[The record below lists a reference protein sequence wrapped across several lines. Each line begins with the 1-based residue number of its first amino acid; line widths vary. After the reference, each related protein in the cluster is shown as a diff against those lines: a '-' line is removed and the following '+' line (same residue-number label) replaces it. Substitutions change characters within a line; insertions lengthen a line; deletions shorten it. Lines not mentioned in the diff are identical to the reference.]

1 MGQNLTYNMNRRRF
15 ALGLPL
21 LLLMSTAINAQDIRT
36 DSVGESVDTRNV
48 MADSLQTLA
57 NELAQ
62 LKSSVSRLQT
72 DARLEKVWKRKK
84 YWKLGYTNPTI
95 ERTDGEAMEWKTDYA
110 VSLQKGKTAYLHS
123 RPLWGIIKFGID
135 YGYMDLSYAKLKL
148 KSIGGGNSSKAAGTR
163 SASSDGFDDIVSEDP
178 SGSITDMLGVN
189 LGMHKFEYGWHVGP
203 SISVNPWDHLIIAAY
218 FHAMPTFSGILE
230 NDEFSYGFGCAISAG
245 ISVAYK
251 SISVG
256 VEGLW
261 STIKYKQTSFDDD
274 EDESSKGDAGLF
286 DTKNFK
292 LKQKGPRFYI
302 AIKF

>member
-1 MGQNLTYNMNRRRF
+1 M
-15 ALGLPL
+15 
-21 LLLMSTAINAQDIRT
+21 LLLMSASVSAQELKT
-36 DSVGESVDTRNV
+36 DSVSESTNTRNV

-62 LKSSVSRLQT
+62 LKSNVNKLQN
-72 DARLEKVWKRKK
+72 DAQLEKVWKRKK
-84 YWKLGYTNPTI
+84 YWKLGYTSPTI

-110 VSLQKGKTAYLHS
+110 ISLQKGKTAYLHS
-123 RPLWGIIKFGID
+123 RPLWGMVKFGID

-148 KSIGGGNSSKAAGTR
+148 KSIGGANSSKSAGTR
-163 SASSDGFDDIVSEDP
+163 STGSEGFDDIVSEDP
-178 SGSITDMLGVN
+178 SGSITDMLGID

-203 SISVNPWDHLIIAAY
+203 SVSVNPWDHLIIAAY

-230 NDEFSYGFGCAISAG
+230 NDEFSYGFGCATSAG

-251 SISVG
+251 SIAVG

-261 STIKYKQTSFDDD
+261 SKIKYKQTSFDD
-274 EDESSKGDAGLF
+274 EDDSNSNDDTGLF
-286 DTKNFK
+286 NTKNFK

-302 AIKF
+302 SIKF

>member
-1 MGQNLTYNMNRRRF
+1 MNRRRIT
-15 ALGLPL
+15 LGLPM
-21 LLLMSTAINAQDIRT
+21 LLLMSASVSAQELKT
-36 DSVGESVDTRNV
+36 DSVSESTNTRNV

-62 LKSSVSRLQT
+62 LKSNVNKLQN
-72 DARLEKVWKRKK
+72 DAQLEKVWKRKK
-84 YWKLGYTNPTI
+84 YWKLGYTSPTI

-110 VSLQKGKTAYLHS
+110 ISLQKGKTAYLHS
-123 RPLWGIIKFGID
+123 RPLWGMVKFGID

-148 KSIGGGNSSKAAGTR
+148 KSIGGANSSKSAGTR
-163 SASSDGFDDIVSEDP
+163 STGSEGFDDIVSEDP
-178 SGSITDMLGVN
+178 SGSITDMLGVD

-203 SISVNPWDHLIIAAY
+203 SVSVNPWDHLIIAAY

-230 NDEFSYGFGCAISAG
+230 NDEFSYGFGCATSAG

-251 SISVG
+251 SIAIG

-261 STIKYKQTSFDDD
+261 SKIKYKQTSFDD
-274 EDESSKGDAGLF
+274 EDDSNSNDDTGF
-286 DTKNFK
+286 FNTKNFK

-302 AIKF
+302 SIKF

>member
-1 MGQNLTYNMNRRRF
+1 M
-15 ALGLPL
+15 
-21 LLLMSTAINAQDIRT
+21 LLLMSASVSAQELKT
-36 DSVGESVDTRNV
+36 DSVSESTNTRNV

-62 LKSSVSRLQT
+62 LKSNVNKLQN
-72 DARLEKVWKRKK
+72 DAQLEKVWKRKK
-84 YWKLGYTNPTI
+84 YWKLGYTSPTI

-110 VSLQKGKTAYLHS
+110 ISLQKGKTAYLHS
-123 RPLWGIIKFGID
+123 RPLWGMVKFGID

-148 KSIGGGNSSKAAGTR
+148 KSIGGANSSKSAGTR
-163 SASSDGFDDIVSEDP
+163 STGSEGFDDIVSEDP
-178 SGSITDMLGVN
+178 SGSITDMLGID

-203 SISVNPWDHLIIAAY
+203 SVSVNPWDHLIIAAY

-230 NDEFSYGFGCAISAG
+230 NDEFSYGFGCATSAG

-251 SISVG
+251 SIAIG

-261 STIKYKQTSFDDD
+261 SKIKYKQTSFDD
-274 EDESSKGDAGLF
+274 EDDSNSNDGTGLF
-286 DTKNFK
+286 NTKNFK

-302 AIKF
+302 SIKF

>member
-1 MGQNLTYNMNRRRF
+1 M
-15 ALGLPL
+15 
-21 LLLMSTAINAQDIRT
+21 LLLMSASVSAQELKT
-36 DSVGESVDTRNV
+36 DSVSESTNTRNV

-62 LKSSVSRLQT
+62 LKSNVNKLQN
-72 DARLEKVWKRKK
+72 DAQLEKVWKRKK
-84 YWKLGYTNPTI
+84 YWKLGYTSPTI

-110 VSLQKGKTAYLHS
+110 ISLQKGKTAYLHS
-123 RPLWGIIKFGID
+123 RPLWGMVKFGID

-148 KSIGGGNSSKAAGTR
+148 KSIGGANSSKSAGTR
-163 SASSDGFDDIVSEDP
+163 STGSEGFDDIVSEDP
-178 SGSITDMLGVN
+178 SGSITDMLGVD

-203 SISVNPWDHLIIAAY
+203 SVSVNPWDHLIIAAY

-230 NDEFSYGFGCAISAG
+230 NDEFSYGFGCATSAG

-251 SISVG
+251 SIAIG

-261 STIKYKQTSFDDD
+261 SKIKYKQTSFDD
-274 EDESSKGDAGLF
+274 EDDSNSNDDTGF
-286 DTKNFK
+286 FNTKNFK

-302 AIKF
+302 SIKF

>member
-1 MGQNLTYNMNRRRF
+1 M
-15 ALGLPL
+15 
-21 LLLMSTAINAQDIRT
+21 LLLMYASVSAQELKT
-36 DSVGESVDTRNV
+36 DSVSESTNTRNV

-62 LKSSVSRLQT
+62 LKSNVNKLQN
-72 DARLEKVWKRKK
+72 DAHLEKVWKRKK
-84 YWKLGYTNPTI
+84 YWKLGYTSPTI

-110 VSLQKGKTAYLHS
+110 ISLQKGKTAYLHS
-123 RPLWGIIKFGID
+123 RPLWGMVKFGID

-148 KSIGGGNSSKAAGTR
+148 KSIGGANSSKSAGTR
-163 SASSDGFDDIVSEDP
+163 STGSEGFDDIVSEDP
-178 SGSITDMLGVN
+178 SGSITDMLGID

-203 SISVNPWDHLIIAAY
+203 SVSVNPWDHLIIAAY

-230 NDEFSYGFGCAISAG
+230 NDEFSYGFGCATSAG

-251 SISVG
+251 SIAIG

-261 STIKYKQTSFDDD
+261 SKIKYKQTSFDD
-274 EDESSKGDAGLF
+274 EDDSNSNDDTGLF
-286 DTKNFK
+286 NTKNFK

-302 AIKF
+302 SIKF

>member
-1 MGQNLTYNMNRRRF
+1 MNRKRISF
-15 ALGLPL
+15 CLPL
-21 LLLMSTAINAQDIRT
+21 LFLAFTNVNAQELKT
-36 DSVGESVDTRNV
+36 DSVTESSSTRNV
-48 MADSLQTLA
+48 MADSLQALT
-57 NELAQ
+57 NELAK
-62 LKSSVSRLQT
+62 LKSDVSKLQN

-84 YWKLGYTNPTI
+84 YWKLGYTSPTI
-95 ERTDGEAMEWKTDYA
+95 ERTDGEDMEWKTDYA
-110 VSLQKGKTAYLHS
+110 ISLQKGKTAYLHS
-123 RPLWGIIKFGID
+123 KPIWGMVKFGID

-148 KSIGGGNSSKAAGTR
+148 KSIGGTNQSKSTGTR
-163 SASSDGFDDIVSEDP
+163 STGSEGFDDIVSEDP
-178 SGSITDMLGVN
+178 SGSITDMLGID

-230 NDEFSYGFGCAISAG
+230 NDEFSYGFGCATSAG

-261 STIKYKQTSFDDD
+261 SKIKYKQSSFDDD
-274 EDESSKGDAGLF
+274 DDDSDSEDDKGLF
-286 DTKNFK
+286 KTKNFK
-292 LKQKGPRFYI
+292 LRQKGPRFYI

>member
-1 MGQNLTYNMNRRRF
+1 M
-15 ALGLPL
+15 
-21 LLLMSTAINAQDIRT
+21 LLLMSASVSAQELKT
-36 DSVGESVDTRNV
+36 DSVSESTNTRNV

-62 LKSSVSRLQT
+62 LKSHVNKLQN
-72 DARLEKVWKRKK
+72 DAQLEKVWKRKK
-84 YWKLGYTNPTI
+84 YWKLGYTSPTI

-110 VSLQKGKTAYLHS
+110 ISLQKGKTAYLHS
-123 RPLWGIIKFGID
+123 RPLWGMVKFGID

-148 KSIGGGNSSKAAGTR
+148 KSIGGANSSKSAGTR
-163 SASSDGFDDIVSEDP
+163 STGSEGFDDIVSEDP
-178 SGSITDMLGVN
+178 SGSITDMLGID

-203 SISVNPWDHLIIAAY
+203 SVSVNPWDHLIIAAY

-230 NDEFSYGFGCAISAG
+230 NDEFSYGFGCATSAG

-251 SISVG
+251 SIAIG

-261 STIKYKQTSFDDD
+261 SKIKYKQTSFDD
-274 EDESSKGDAGLF
+274 EDDSNSNDGTGLF
-286 DTKNFK
+286 NTKNFK

-302 AIKF
+302 SIKF